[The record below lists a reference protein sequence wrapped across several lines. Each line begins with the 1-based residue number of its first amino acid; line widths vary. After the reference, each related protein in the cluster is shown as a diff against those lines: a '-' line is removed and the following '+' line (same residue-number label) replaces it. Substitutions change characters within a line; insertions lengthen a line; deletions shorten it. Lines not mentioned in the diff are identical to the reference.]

1 MKRPSWVGIALTLVS
16 TSELFAE
23 TSPLELAPLPA
34 VSSGDILRNDEVWQ
48 AAQAFELDYSVIDQA
63 KPRFRTV
70 YKMVYDAEALYF
82 EIMSYDDDMSQVRRK
97 YGMRDQPMGEDDDRV
112 AVMIDPTGHRKF
124 GQLIGVN
131 AACVPYDAVIDEV
144 NSYLDIAPQFT
155 FTAECEMM
163 PDGWRVRMKLPFHE
177 LKYKTN
183 PTRITLLVERRYLR
197 ESPGMITSSPVEYFG
212 TCLLCEARQ
221 FILATPPKQ
230 NHIKAVVE
238 AFASREEQGT
248 KRSQHKNLGVTLSL
262 PLAPGTRLDGTW
274 RPDYSQVENDSPY
287 LQANSPFPLPKQENR
302 PFFLEGN
309 DILFAPLFSSA
320 QSRSIVS
327 PLYGLKLLSRH
338 EHYKVYALAAG
349 DKAEVYRLR
358 PGTYQSEYVE
368 ARAASQN
375 IMTRGSWNADE
386 KLTLGLGFNG
396 KQEDDLY
403 ANAVGSA
410 DLTYKI
416 NSSHRVVMQMLSS
429 RTENKAGDDD
439 VEGYTEKGQAQAIAY
454 EFSGQQTIFSVSGR
468 QTEAGFVNDLGF
480 MPERGTQ
487 ELSVF
492 GSYSSQLKK
501 PEWMLSDL
509 IFNVNGSRKFE
520 DESQALMASNIL
532 LEGVYETDHWITF
545 FYNWV
550 PHDIQR
556 VDFGGELHEGHLQKA
571 GFILRPPRYLS
582 LLECSHR
589 WGEAVVF
596 SEDALGHNRKTSCRV
611 GVSLGLHVSLEYS
624 QDHDHYTVASN
635 DHELDERVQNGIL
648 RIFLD
653 RNIFTRINAQE
664 SRVTD
669 FEGVV
674 KQTSV
679 SWVLGYQN
687 IEGLAAY
694 CGVNQSQPENPEDD
708 ETREFFAK
716 LSFTL

>member
-1 MKRPSWVGIALTLVS
+1 MKRPTWIGIALTLVS
-16 TSELFAE
+16 ATQLFAE
-23 TSPLELAPLPA
+23 TGPLELTPTTVVPG
-34 VSSGDILRNDEVWQ
+34 SDILRNDEVWKT
-48 AAQAFELDYSVIDQA
+48 AQAFSLDYSVIDQA

-70 YKMVYDAEALYF
+70 YKMIYDSEALYF

-97 YGMRDQPMGEDDDRV
+97 YGMRDQSMGEDDDRV
-112 AVMIDPTGHRKF
+112 SVMIDPTGHRKF

-144 NSYLDIAPQFT
+144 NSYMDIAPQFT

-163 PDGWRVRMKLPFHE
+163 QDGWRVRMKLPFHE

-197 ESPGMITSSPVEYFG
+197 EFPGLITSSPVEYFG
-212 TCLLCEARQ
+212 SCVLCEAQQ

-238 AFASREEQGT
+238 AFASREDQGA
-248 KRSQHKNLGVTLSL
+248 KRDHHENVGITLSL
-262 PLAPGTRLDGTW
+262 PLASGTRLDGTW
-274 RPDYSQVENDSPY
+274 RPDYSQVEGDSPY
-287 LQANSPFPLPKQENR
+287 LKANSPFPLPKQENR

-309 DILFAPLFSSA
+309 DILFAPLFASA
-320 QSRSIVS
+320 QSRSIVT
-327 PLYGLKLLSRH
+327 PDYGLKLLSRH
-338 EHYKVYALAAG
+338 EHSKVFALAAG

-358 PGTYQSEYVE
+358 PGTYQSDYVE
-368 ARAASQN
+368 ARTHSQN

-396 KQEDDLY
+396 KKEDELY
-403 ANAVGSA
+403 ENAVGSA
-410 DLTYKI
+410 DLTYKF
-416 NSSHRVVMQMLSS
+416 NGSHRVAMQMLSS
-429 RTENKAGDDD
+429 HTENKADDAGAD
-439 VEGYTEKGQAQAIAY
+439 GYTEKGRAQGISYA
-454 EFSGQQTIFSVSGR
+454 FSGQQTMVSVSGTR
-468 QTEAGFVNDLGF
+468 TEAGFVNDLGF

-487 ELSVF
+487 DVNFF

-509 IFNVNGSRKFE
+509 IFNVNGIRKYE
-520 DESQALMASNIL
+520 EESKALMVSSAL
-532 LEGVYETDHWITF
+532 FEGVYETDHWITF

-550 PHDIQR
+550 PKDIQR

-589 WGEAVVF
+589 WGETVVF
-596 SEDALGHNRKTSCRV
+596 SEDALGRNRKTSCRV
-611 GVSLGLHVSLEYS
+611 GVSLGLHVSMEYS
-624 QDHDHYTVASN
+624 QDHDHYTVPSS
-635 DHELDERVQNGIL
+635 DHKLDERVQNGIL
-648 RIFLD
+648 GIFFD

-664 SRVTD
+664 NRVSD
-669 FEGVV
+669 FESIA
-674 KQTSV
+674 KETSV

-694 CGVNQSQPENPEDD
+694 CGLNHTQTEDPEDAD
-708 ETREFFAK
+708 TREYFAK